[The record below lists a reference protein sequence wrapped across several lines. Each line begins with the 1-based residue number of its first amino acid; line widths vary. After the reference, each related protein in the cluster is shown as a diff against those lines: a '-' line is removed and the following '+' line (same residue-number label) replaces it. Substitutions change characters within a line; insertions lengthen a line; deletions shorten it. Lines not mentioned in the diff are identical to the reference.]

1 MCCVMKTIKV
11 KKLTKEAFAPYG
23 EVLTIEGREA
33 GGNPAS
39 HLWYP
44 QVVVIDDPTSINLMK
59 VVPHEFV
66 LKDFEKHDK
75 TTENLLAMDGD
86 LIVGVAKAGELE
98 DEAVEA
104 FYIPAGLGISLKPS
118 VWHAVPFAVGKEV
131 MSVCIFKNNTS
142 HEDIYFASISEELG
156 LTM

>member
-1 MCCVMKTIKV
+1 MKTIKV
-11 KKLTKEAFAPYG
+11 KKLTKEAFEKYG

-33 GGNPAS
+33 GGNPVS

-44 QVVVIDDPTSINLMK
+44 QVVVIDDPTSVNLMK
-59 VVPHEFV
+59 VIPHEFV
-66 LKDFEKHDK
+66 LKDFEKHDL

-86 LIVGVAKAGELE
+86 LIVGMAPAGEL
-98 DEAVEA
+98 DAAAVEA
-104 FYIPAGLGISLKPS
+104 FYIPAGMGISLKPS

-142 HEDIYFASISEELG
+142 HDDIYFASISEELG

>member
-1 MCCVMKTIKV
+1 MKTIKV

-44 QVVVIDDPTSINLMK
+44 QVVVIDNPTSINLMK
-59 VVPHEFV
+59 VIPHEFV
-66 LKDFEKHDK
+66 LKDFEAHDH

-86 LIVGVAKAGELE
+86 LIVGMA
-98 DEAVEA
+98 
-104 FYIPAGLGISLKPS
+104 PAGDLQGRECGSFLHSGRIRNLPETVCMACS
-118 VWHAVPFAVGKEV
+118 AVCSWKR
-131 MSVCIFKNNTS
+131 S
-142 HEDIYFASISEELG
+142 HERMYL
-156 LTM
+156 

>member
-1 MCCVMKTIKV
+1 MKTIKV

-44 QVVVIDDPTSINLMK
+44 QVVVIDNPTSINLMK
-59 VVPHEFV
+59 VIPHEFV
-66 LKDFEKHDK
+66 LKDFEAHDH

-86 LIVGVAKAGELE
+86 LIVGMA
-98 DEAVEA
+98 
-104 FYIPAGLGISLKPS
+104 PAGDLK
-118 VWHAVPFAVGKEV
+118 AVGKEV
-131 MSVCIFKNNTS
+131 MSACIFKNNTS
-142 HEDIYFASISEELG
+142 HDDIYFASIPEELG

>member
-1 MCCVMKTIKV
+1 MKTIKV

-44 QVVVIDDPTSINLMK
+44 QVVVIDNPTSINLMK
-59 VVPHEFV
+59 VIPHEFV
-66 LKDFEKHDK
+66 LKDFEAHDH

-86 LIVGVAKAGELE
+86 LNLGMSPAGDLMPYNVQ
-98 DEAVEA
+98 D
-104 FYIPAGLGISLKPS
+104 FYIPAGFGISLKPS

-131 MSVCIFKNNTS
+131 MSACIFKNNTS
-142 HEDIYFASISEELG
+142 HDDIYFASIPEELG

>member
-1 MCCVMKTIKV
+1 MKTIKV

-44 QVVVIDDPTSINLMK
+44 QVVVIDNPTSINLMK
-59 VVPHEFV
+59 VIPHEFV
-66 LKDFEKHDK
+66 LKDFEAHDH

-86 LIVGVAKAGELE
+86 LIVGMAPAGDLKAEN
-98 DEAVEA
+98 VES
-104 FYIPAGLGISLKPS
+104 FDIPAG
-118 VWHAVPFAVGKEV
+118 VV
-131 MSVCIFKNNTS
+131 MS
-142 HEDIYFASISEELG
+142 L
-156 LTM
+156 

>member
-1 MCCVMKTIKV
+1 MKTIKV

-44 QVVVIDDPTSINLMK
+44 QVVVIDNPTSINLMK
-59 VVPHEFV
+59 VIPHEFV
-66 LKDFEKHDK
+66 LKDFEAHDH

-86 LIVGVAKAGELE
+86 LIVGMAPAGDLKAEN
-98 DEAVEA
+98 VEA
-104 FYIPAGLGISLKPS
+104 FYISAGFGISLKPS

-131 MSVCIFKNNTS
+131 MSACIFKNNTS
-142 HEDIYFASISEELG
+142 HDDIYFASIPEELG